1 MKNKKQMDIVFLL
14 DRSGSMRGLEEVLI
28 GGYNSYINTQK
39 NNNVKVTTI
48 LFDDKYEMLENRLPI
63 NEVKELDNKK
73 YFVRGTTALLDAIGK
88 TINFMDEQKPKK
100 VIFII
105 TTDGL
110 ENASKTF
117 TKAQI
122 KELIEGHSNW
132 EFIYIGAGIDSYKE
146 GGSIGINSENISNYS
161 KNKEGVS
168 NLFKAIGNVSKT
180 YYMEDKIKENWKDDL
195 EK

>member
-1 MKNKKQMDIVFLL
+1 MDIVFLL
-14 DRSGSMRGLEEVLI
+14 DRSGSMRGLEEDTI

>member
-1 MKNKKQMDIVFLL
+1 MKNKKQMDIIFLL
-14 DRSGSMRGLEEVLI
+14 DRSGSMHGLEEDTI
-28 GGYNSYINTQK
+28 GGYNNYINSQK

-48 LFDDKYEMLENRLPI
+48 LFDDKYEMLEKRLPI
-63 NEVKELDNKK
+63 KEVEELNDKK

-88 TINFMDEQKPKK
+88 TINFMDKQKPEK

-110 ENASKTF
+110 ENASKKY

-132 EFIYIGAGIDSYKE
+132 EFMYIGAGIDSYEE
-146 GGSIGINSENISNYS
+146 GSNIGINSKNISNYS
-161 KNKEGVS
+161 KSKKGVS
-168 NLFKAIGNVSKT
+168 NLFKTIGNVCET
-180 YYMEDKIKENWKDDL
+180 YYLEDKIEENWKENL